1 MQSNAAVSLNL
12 SLRNETTRGNHVH
25 TGCMDM
31 HRQPDMRVIH
41 PSILYFGTPV
51 VLITTRNQDGS
62 TNITPMSSAWA
73 LGDRVVIGLT
83 GGGQGLANLRRERE
97 CVLNLAGEDM
107 HRGVE
112 RIAPTTGR
120 PSVPPW
126 KQATGYRH
134 EADKFS
140 LGGWRAVPSH
150 TVKPPRIME
159 CPLQLEARVLLQVDR
174 ALEAWRDSAGGYAII
189 ELEVL
194 HVHAHDNVTVPG
206 TQHVNPQRY
215 KPLFYLFRHYVGAGK
230 PLGRTFKAE
239 V

>member
-1 MQSNAAVSLNL
+1 M
-12 SLRNETTRGNHVH
+12 LRSDSSTISETFTDHAEDTVG
-25 TGCMDM
+25 MDM
-31 HRQPDMRVIH
+31 HRYPDMRVIR

-51 VLITTRNQDGS
+51 VLITTRNPDGS

-73 LGDRVVIGLT
+73 LANRIVIGLA
-83 GGGQGLANLRRERE
+83 GGGQGLANLRREHE

-120 PSVPPW
+120 QPVPPW

-134 EADKFS
+134 EADKFA
-140 LGGWRAVPSH
+140 LGGWHPVPSLA
-150 TVKPPRIME
+150 VKPPRIME
-159 CPLQLEARVLLQVDR
+159 CPLQMEVRLLLDVDR
-174 ALEAWRDSAGGYAII
+174 PLDVWSDGPGGYAIL

-194 HVHAHDNVTVPG
+194 HVHAHEDVTVPD
-206 TQHVNPQRY
+206 TQHVDPQRY
-215 KPLFYLFRHYVGAGK
+215 RPLFYLFRHYVGPGK
-230 PLGRTFKAE
+230 PMGRTFKAE

>member
-1 MQSNAAVSLNL
+1 MAGG
-12 SLRNETTRGNHVH
+12 GNTV
-25 TGCMDM
+25 GMDM
-31 HRQPDMRVIH
+31 QRYPDTRVIH

-51 VLITTRNQDGS
+51 VLITTRNEDG
-62 TNITPMSSAWA
+62 TINITPMSSAWA
-73 LGDRVVIGLT
+73 LADRIVIGLA

-120 PSVPPW
+120 QPVPPW

-134 EADKFS
+134 EADKFA
-140 LGGWRAVPSH
+140 LGGWHALPSL

-159 CPLQLEARVLLQVDR
+159 CPLQLESRLLLDVER
-174 ALEAWRDSAGGYAII
+174 PLEAWHDSAGGYAIL

-194 HVHAHDNVTVPG
+194 HVHAHEEVTVAG
-206 TQHVNPQRY
+206 TQHVDPQRY
-215 KPLFYLFRHYVGAGK
+215 RPLFYLFRHYMGPGK
-230 PLGRTFKAE
+230 PKGRTFKAE